1 MHGYDLRRHLRENY
15 GLLANLSFGSLY
27 PALARLEADG
37 AVTGSKTPPQ
47 LAVAGDPRSP
57 LDEIPFTGSLG
68 GERAAA
74 RAYRGAKP
82 TMDFVNRGVR
92 GTRSRKVYEITPR
105 GKQIFEELL
114 TASDAR
120 PEDGRAF
127 SLRLSFARHLSP
139 AERIAL
145 LERQSARLADDL
157 AKAERL
163 ATRSAHRRDAYE
175 QSVLDHARALLRGE
189 LEWVRELLDAERDG
203 AVDRRQLS
211 GGYTDFEEER
221 ERT

>member
-1 MHGYDLRRHLRENY
+1 MHGYELRRHLRENY

-37 AVTGSKTPPQ
+37 AVTGSKTPAQ
-47 LAVAGDPRSP
+47 LGVAGGPRNP

-74 RAYRGAKP
+74 RAYRSARP

-120 PEDGRAF
+120 SEDGRAF

-139 AERIAL
+139 LERIAL
-145 LERQSARLADDL
+145 LERQRGRLADDL
-157 AKAERL
+157 AKAEQL
-163 ATRSAHRRDAYE
+163 ATRSTRRRDAYE
-175 QSVLDHARALLRGE
+175 DVVLEHARDLLRGE
-189 LEWVRELLDAERDG
+189 LEWVSGLLHAERDG
-203 AVDRRQLS
+203 SRDRRQLS
-211 GGYTDFEEER
+211 GGDTDFKRER